1 MKKILILLI
10 ILGGLIGAAVLYQKQ
25 QNAVLNTAASRG
37 VKVRDKLLPD
47 LDITAVKQIR
57 LKDAKSEVN
66 VKISADRKSAKVLE
80 RGGYAASLDRIN
92 TALSELYEQRIASK
106 QQVGKTAW
114 AEIHVQ
120 PPGEGTEGIGTQIE
134 LIGEEGKILE
144 SLILGDQISTAGGR
158 SSTQF
163 DGGAQR
169 FIRIPNDG
177 DTIWVV
183 SNTFF
188 DMEPK
193 PESWL
198 DKDFFDVQKIKE
210 VTVTPTEA
218 VEGWKV
224 GRPDEVT
231 QEFKLLDAKVGEGLD
246 GSKLTLTSLLSTPTF
261 NDVVPKDKTEEV
273 MKGAVSAKIL
283 TFDGFTYDV
292 KVAKQSKDGSDRYY
306 ISFTVSADIPKERPP
321 VKDEKEEDKKKA
333 DEAFAS
339 RKKAQEEKLA
349 KEQKFVGW
357 AFEVSEYTVNNLF
370 KKRSEIVKVEAKSE
384 PVPAP
389 EAPAAPTPAPAPATS
404 SAAAPAIPELNPKQ
418 VSVTTPPVQAPAP
431 AKPDI
436 KPAPAADAVPVV
448 EEKK

>member
-1 MKKILILLI
+1 M
-10 ILGGLIGAAVLYQKQ
+10 
-25 QNAVLNTAASRG
+25 
-37 VKVRDKLLPD
+37 
-47 LDITAVKQIR
+47 
-57 LKDAKSEVN
+57 
-66 VKISADRKSAKVLE
+66 
-80 RGGYAASLDRIN
+80 
-92 TALSELYEQRIASK
+92 
-106 QQVGKTAW
+106 
-114 AEIHVQ
+114 
-120 PPGEGTEGIGTQIE
+120 
-134 LIGEEGKILE
+134 
-144 SLILGDQISTAGGR
+144 GDQISTAGGR